1 MRILPALLLSSLALL
16 GACANQPAPAG
27 PTGAAASSASSCELA
42 TAPASAV
49 LGVRDGMNIATYPP
63 QVTRGMTGCQRV
75 WYGEPARRDSMQV
88 LATYYFHEGEVR
100 RLVGRVPGGAT
111 YDCHYRGGAL
121 DVGSSQNAAQ
131 CPKTTEID
139 RR

>member
-16 GACANQPAPAG
+16 GACASQPEALIISGGAG
-27 PTGAAASSASSCELA
+27 NASSCELA
-42 TAPASAV
+42 TVPPGAV
-49 LGVRDGMNIATYPP
+49 MGVRDGVNIATYPA

-75 WYGEPARRDSMQV
+75 WYGEPARRESMQI
-88 LATYYFHEGEVR
+88 LATYYFQQGEVR

-111 YDCHYRGGAL
+111 YDCYYRGGTL
-121 DVGSSQNAAQ
+121 DMPSSQNVAQ
-131 CPKTTEID
+131 CPKTTDLD